1 MNLKN
6 QKGKIA
12 RMLNIGKKRV
22 RLDPTKLSEISK
34 AITKS
39 DIRSLLAHN
48 VIQIKKVRGKSGF
61 RFKKIKAQKAKG
73 RRKGIGSRKGKKY
86 SRISAKRRWISRVRT
101 QRGFIKKLKDRGRIG
116 KKTHR
121 DMYHKIKSNKFR
133 NVRLIKLY
141 LEENKLFLQNA
152 IQEKKGEQ
160 NKL

>member
-48 VIQIKKVRGKSGF
+48 VIQIKKVR
-61 RFKKIKAQKAKG
+61 
-73 RRKGIGSRKGKKY
+73 
-86 SRISAKRRWISRVRT
+86 
-101 QRGFIKKLKDRGRIG
+101 
-116 KKTHR
+116 
-121 DMYHKIKSNKFR
+121 
-133 NVRLIKLY
+133 
-141 LEENKLFLQNA
+141 
-152 IQEKKGEQ
+152 
-160 NKL
+160 